1 MSTESFVPGEV
12 LVFKFGSSLLTDPGK
27 GLSLK
32 HLQGWVDQL
41 AELHGRGCRVVVV
54 SSGSVVEGMS
64 RLGLT
69 ERPESVHVLQAAA
82 SVGQSSLVQAWES
95 RFNTYGILTG
105 QVLLTHADLR
115 SRERYLNAR
124 STLTTLLSM
133 GVIPIVNENDTVVTD
148 EIRFGD
154 NDTLAAL
161 VANLISA
168 STLVLMTDQKGL
180 YTADP
185 RRDESSQLISHAR
198 ASDPTLDAMVGTGSA
213 LGRGG
218 MITKLSAARTA
229 ARSGANTVIV
239 SGREHSVI
247 RRIADGEV
255 CGTLLTADQPMLVSR
270 KQWLASLPTRGRV
283 IVDAGAASVLRS
295 NGVSLLP
302 VGVISVEG
310 HFKRGDMVACIDEAG
325 QEVARGLSNY
335 AAEEAS
341 KLCGHE
347 SQEIERLLDYTGDEE
362 LVHRD
367 NMVITARLP

>member
-1 MSTESFVPGEV
+1 MNSEAFTPGDV

-27 GLSLK
+27 GLSVK
-32 HLQGWVDQL
+32 HLHGWVDQI
-41 AELHGRGCRVVVV
+41 AELHGRGWRVVIV
-54 SSGSVVEGMS
+54 SSGSVVEGMN
-64 RLGLT
+64 RLGLS
-69 ERPESVHVLQAAA
+69 ERPDSVHKLQAAA

-95 RFNTYGILTG
+95 RFHTYGILTG

-133 GVIPIVNENDTVVTD
+133 GVVPIVNENDTVVTD

-180 YTADP
+180 YTSDP
-185 RRDESSQLISHAR
+185 RGDEKSKLVPQAR
-198 ASDPTLDAMVGTGSA
+198 ASDPALDSMVGTGSA

-229 ARSGANTVIV
+229 ARSGANTLIV
-239 SGREHSVI
+239 SGREENVI
-247 RRIADGEV
+247 RRIAEGEV
-255 CGTLLTADQPMLVSR
+255 CGTLLTADRPMLVSR
-270 KQWLASLPTRGRV
+270 KQWLASLPARGRV
-283 IVDAGAASVLRS
+283 TVDAGAARVLRS
-295 NGVSLLP
+295 QGVSLLS
-302 VGVISVEG
+302 VGTIDVG
-310 HFKRGDMVACIDEAG
+310 GDFNRGDMVSCVDEQG
-325 QEVARGLSNY
+325 HEVARGLSNY
-335 AAEEAS
+335 AANEAS

-347 SQEIERLLDYTGDEE
+347 THEIERVLGYKGDEE

-367 NMVITARLP
+367 NMVITVPPH

>member
-1 MSTESFVPGEV
+1 MNTEVFTPGDV

-27 GLSLK
+27 GLSVT
-32 HLQGWVDQL
+32 HLHGWVDQI
-41 AELHGRGCRVVVV
+41 AELHGRGWRVVIV
-54 SSGSVVEGMS
+54 SSGSVVEGMN

-69 ERPESVHVLQAAA
+69 ERPDSIHKLQAAA

-95 RFNTYGILTG
+95 RFHTYGILTG

-161 VANLISA
+161 VSNLISA

-180 YTADP
+180 FTSDP
-185 RRDESSQLISHAR
+185 RQNENSELVPEAR
-198 ASDPTLDAMVGTGSA
+198 ASDPTLDRMVGTGSA

-229 ARSGANTVIV
+229 ARSGANTLIV
-239 SGREHSVI
+239 SGREESVI
-247 RRIADGEV
+247 RRIAEGEV

-270 KQWLASLPTRGRV
+270 KQWLASLPARGHV
-283 IVDAGAASVLRS
+283 TVDAGAARVLRS
-295 NGVSLLP
+295 QGVSLLS
-302 VGVISVEG
+302 VGTIDVNG
-310 HFKRGDMVACIDEAG
+310 DFNRGDMVSCVDEQG

-341 KLCGHE
+341 RLCGHE
-347 SQEIERLLDYTGDEE
+347 THEIERILGYKGDEE

-367 NMVITARLP
+367 NMVITAPRR

>member
-1 MSTESFVPGEV
+1 MSTEAFAPGEI
-12 LVFKFGSSLLTDPGK
+12 LVFKLGSSLLTDPGK
-27 GLSLK
+27 GLAVS
-32 HLQGWVDQL
+32 HLHSWVDQI
-41 AELHGRGCRVVVV
+41 AELHGRGSRIVIV
-54 SSGSVVEGMS
+54 SSGSVVEGMN
-64 RLGLT
+64 RLGLL
-69 ERPESVHVLQAAA
+69 ERPESIHQLQAAA

-95 RFNTYGILTG
+95 RFHTYGILTG

-168 STLVLMTDQKGL
+168 STLVLMTDQMGL

-185 RRDESSQLISHAR
+185 RRFTNSELVTSAR
-198 ASDPTLDAMVGTGSA
+198 ASDASLDAMVGMGSA

-218 MITKLSAARTA
+218 MITKLAAARMA
-229 ARSGANTVIV
+229 ARSGANTLIV
-239 SGREHSVI
+239 SGREDNVI
-247 RRIADGEV
+247 RRIADGEP
-255 CGTLLTADQPMLVSR
+255 CGTLLTADQPLLVSR
-270 KQWLASLPTRGRV
+270 KQWLASLPARGG
-283 IVDAGAASVLRS
+283 IVVDSGAARVLRS
-295 NGVSLLP
+295 QGVSLLP
-302 VGVISVEG
+302 VGAIRISG
-310 HFKRGDMVACIDEAG
+310 DFKRGDMVSCVNEQG
-325 QEVARGLSNY
+325 EEVARGLSNY
-335 AAEEAS
+335 AAEEAE

-347 SQEIERLLDYTGDEE
+347 SHEIEQVLEYKGDEE

-367 NMVITARLP
+367 NMVIITSVL

>member
-1 MSTESFVPGEV
+1 MSTEAFTPGEV
-12 LVFKFGSSLLTDPGK
+12 LVFKLGSSLLTDPGE
-27 GLSLK
+27 GLAVT
-32 HLQGWVDQL
+32 HLHSWVDQI
-41 AELHGRGCRVVVV
+41 AELHGRGSRIVIV
-54 SSGSVVEGMS
+54 SSGSVVEGMN
-64 RLGLT
+64 RLGLS
-69 ERPESVHVLQAAA
+69 ERPESIHQLQAAA

-95 RFNTYGILTG
+95 RFHTYGILTG

-168 STLVLMTDQKGL
+168 STLVLMTDQMGL

-185 RRDESSQLISHAR
+185 RRSANSELVTSAR
-198 ASDPTLDAMVGTGSA
+198 ASDASLDAMVGMGSA

-218 MITKLSAARTA
+218 MITKLAAARMA
-229 ARSGANTVIV
+229 ARSGANTLIV
-239 SGREHSVI
+239 SGREDNVI
-247 RRIADGEV
+247 RRIADGEP
-255 CGTLLTADQPMLVSR
+255 CGTLLTADQPLLVSR
-270 KQWLASLPTRGRV
+270 KQWLASLPARGGIV
-283 IVDAGAASVLRS
+283 VDAGAARVLRS
-295 NGVSLLP
+295 QGVSLLP
-302 VGVISVEG
+302 VGAIRISG
-310 HFKRGDMVACIDEAG
+310 DFKRGDMVSCVSEQG
-325 QEVARGLSNY
+325 EEVARGLSNY
-335 AAEEAS
+335 AAEEAE

-347 SQEIERLLDYTGDEE
+347 SHEIERVLDYKGDEE

-367 NMVITARLP
+367 NMVIITSVL

>member
-1 MSTESFVPGEV
+1 MSTEAFAPGEV
-12 LVFKFGSSLLTDPGK
+12 LVFKLGSSLLTDPGK
-27 GLSLK
+27 GLAVT
-32 HLQGWVDQL
+32 HLHSWVDQI
-41 AELHGRGCRVVVV
+41 AELHGRGSRIVIV
-54 SSGSVVEGMS
+54 SSGSVVEGMN
-64 RLGLT
+64 RLGLL
-69 ERPESVHVLQAAA
+69 ERPESIHQLQAAA

-95 RFNTYGILTG
+95 RFHTYGILTG

-168 STLVLMTDQKGL
+168 STLVLMTDQMGL

-185 RRDESSQLISHAR
+185 RRFTNSELVTSAR
-198 ASDPTLDAMVGTGSA
+198 ASDASLDAMVGMGSA

-218 MITKLSAARTA
+218 MITKLAAARMA
-229 ARSGANTVIV
+229 ARSGANTLIV
-239 SGREHSVI
+239 SGREDNVI
-247 RRIADGEV
+247 RRIADGEP
-255 CGTLLTADQPMLVSR
+255 CGTLLTADQPLLVSR
-270 KQWLASLPTRGRV
+270 KQWLASLPARGGIV
-283 IVDAGAASVLRS
+283 VDAGAARVLRS
-295 NGVSLLP
+295 QGVSLLP
-302 VGVISVEG
+302 VGAIKISG
-310 HFKRGDMVACIDEAG
+310 DFKRGDMVSCLNEQG
-325 QEVARGLSNY
+325 EEVARGLSNY
-335 AAEEAS
+335 AAEEAE

-347 SQEIERLLDYTGDEE
+347 SHEIEQVLEYKGDEE

-367 NMVITARLP
+367 NMVIITSVL